1 MEITDKKDQKLYDL
15 ITTQL
20 DEVTNGSI
28 WYEETEELM
37 KKFNSKG
44 NKWLIN
50 PETKTWFIEVRSELN
65 VFYNINQITIPRL
78 ISKEKLGFF
87 DKVLSEWIYRSIG
100 IKTSLMMTDWSSP
113 QIHTVEDVIENGK
126 PIKSNSLNE
135 SSNREE
141 KLRSV
146 LNDYFEE
153 FYLKDSEWLL
163 IDEIG
168 GFDLYFIDINN
179 EEWIFEARR
188 GGTIFY
194 NEEMFEDIKKL
205 FNFRDNE
212 IIKSLIE
219 NVMKKFPNIEYSSIS
234 PIWINN
240 EREIKKA
247 LRENKKINNQRWV
260 FGKGLVSDDQS
271 PQT

>member
-1 MEITDKKDQKLYDL
+1 M
-15 ITTQL
+15 
-20 DEVTNGSI
+20 
-28 WYEETEELM
+28 
-37 KKFNSKG
+37 
-44 NKWLIN
+44 
-50 PETKTWFIEVRSELN
+50 
-65 VFYNINQITIPRL
+65 
-78 ISKEKLGFF
+78 
-87 DKVLSEWIYRSIG
+87 
-100 IKTSLMMTDWSSP
+100 
-113 QIHTVEDVIENGK
+113 HVE
-126 PIKSNSLNE
+126 
-135 SSNREE
+135 
-141 KLRSV
+141 
-146 LNDYFEE
+146 
-153 FYLKDSEWLL
+153 
-163 IDEIG
+163 
-168 GFDLYFIDINN
+168 
-179 EEWIFEARR
+179 
-188 GGTIFY
+188 Y